1 MNLEQAGHL
10 LRRLEGFCGLDD
22 EERGALL
29 AALSMERR
37 IDSHACFIEERRPPE
52 GVFAILEGFAC
63 RYKLL
68 PDGRRQIV
76 GFLLPGDICDLGTL
90 LLRRMDHSIATL
102 TPVTA
107 AWLAPV
113 TAMALLDRH
122 PRLARVLWLAGAVE
136 ESITREWMVNIGQ
149 RTALQRTAHLLC
161 EVFLRLES
169 VGLTHGNACVLPL
182 TQAELGDTLALSAV
196 HVNRT
201 LMYMRRT
208 NLVDLHA
215 GRLQLLDRHA
225 LASVAGF
232 DPCYLHLCGG
242 AM

>member
-1 MNLEQAGHL
+1 MKPGHAGHL
-10 LRRLEGFCGLDD
+10 LRRLEGFCPLDD
-22 EERGALL
+22 AERRAVL
-29 AALSMERR
+29 AALGAERR
-37 IDSHACFIEERRPPE
+37 VGAHTCLAEEHRPPE

-76 GFLLPGDICDLGTL
+76 GFMLPGDICDPGLL
-90 LLRRMDHSIATL
+90 LLRRMDHSIATI

-107 AWLAPV
+107 AWLPPTTV
-113 TAMALLDRH
+113 MDLLARH
-122 PRLARVLWLAGAVE
+122 PRLARAMWWAGAVE
-136 ESITREWMVNIGQ
+136 KSITREWVVNIGQ

-161 EVFLRLES
+161 EVFSRLES
-169 VGLTHGNACVLPL
+169 VGLTQRNACVLPL

-201 LMYMRRT
+201 LMCMRRT

-215 GRLQLLDRHA
+215 GVLQLLDRQA
-225 LASVAGF
+225 LEAVAGF
-232 DPCYLHLCGG
+232 DPVYLHLDGG
-242 AM
+242 IN

>member
-1 MNLEQAGHL
+1 MSLEHAGHL
-10 LRRLEGFCGLDD
+10 LRRLQGFCPLDD

-29 AALSMERR
+29 AALCMERR
-37 IDSHACFIEERRPPE
+37 IGAHACFVEERCPPE
-52 GVFAILEGFAC
+52 GIFAILEGIAC

-76 GFLLPGDICDLGTL
+76 GLMLPGDVSDLGVL

-102 TPVTA
+102 SPVTV
-107 AWLAPV
+107 AWLPPAS
-113 TAMALLDRH
+113 ALSLLERH
-122 PRLARVLWLAGAVE
+122 PRLARALWWAGAVE
-136 ESITREWMVNIGQ
+136 ESITREWVVNIGQ

-161 EVFLRLES
+161 EVFWRLES
-169 VGLTHGNACVLPL
+169 LGLTQDNACVVPL
-182 TQAELGDTLALSAV
+182 TQAELGDMLALSAV

-201 LMYMRRT
+201 LMCMRRT
-208 NLVDLHA
+208 NLAELHG

-225 LASVAGF
+225 LEAVAGF
-232 DPCYLHLCGG
+232 DPVYLHLRGG